1 METISIDSGPLAAVA
16 PDRRGVRVYKGL
28 PFAAPPVGALRWRAP
43 QPVAPWR
50 DPRATHAFGPSAM
63 QGPIWDDI
71 DLAGAGVSEDCLYLN
86 VWTPSTRERLPVLL
100 WIHGGGF
107 AAGSGAEPRYEGAR
121 LAAGGIV
128 VVTVNYRLGAFGF
141 LAHPELTA
149 ESGFSGDWGLHDL
162 VAALQWTQRNI
173 AAFGGDPAQ
182 VTIAGESAGSM
193 AVSALMASPL
203 ARGLFAR
210 AIGQS
215 GALFSGAAEPLPTRE
230 AAEARG
236 LAFQRELGAGSLA
249 AMRALPAKAILAAAP
264 PMSFRPILDGRLLPR
279 PLDAIFAD
287 RAQADVPL
295 IAGWTKD
302 EGFNFT
308 WLPEEAPA
316 GTYETM
322 VEKRFG
328 ADAEAVLAHYPG
340 GAEARASAAALGGDL
355 VIVNKTWAWIEA
367 QKANGRAEIYRYR
380 FDRAPPVRPGWFGP
394 RDVGEAGAFHAGDIP
409 YMLDTLDAMPWDYR
423 AADRAAAETAS
434 RYWVNF
440 VKTGD
445 PNAPGLPHWPSWR
458 ESGEVMRI
466 DGQCRATPEEG
477 RERQA
482 FLRGLVLSPPS
493 AR

>member
-1 METISIDSGPLAAVA
+1 METLSIESGPLAAVA
-16 PDRRGVRVYKGL
+16 PDARGVRAYKGL
-28 PFAAPPVGALRWRAP
+28 PFAAPPVGPLRWRAP

-50 DPRATHAFGPSAM
+50 EPRRTDAFGPSAM
-63 QGPIWDDI
+63 QGVIWDDI

-86 VWTPSTRERLPVLL
+86 VWTPEPQGRLPVLF

-107 AAGSGAEPRYEGAR
+107 AAGSGAEPRYDGAR
-121 LAAGGIV
+121 LAARGIV

-141 LAHPELTA
+141 LAHPELTG
-149 ESGFSGDWGLHDL
+149 ESGFSGNWALFDL

-215 GALFSGAAEPLPTRE
+215 GALFAGAAEPMPTRE
-230 AAEARG
+230 SAEARG
-236 LAFQRELGAGSLA
+236 LAFQRELGVGSLA
-249 AMRALPAKAILAAAP
+249 GMRALPAETVLTAAP
-264 PMSFRPILDGRLLPR
+264 GLGFRPILDGRLLPR

-287 RAQADVPL
+287 GAQADVPL
-295 IAGWTKD
+295 IAGWTRD

-308 WLPEEAPA
+308 WLQQEAPE
-316 GTYETM
+316 GTYEAM

-328 ADAEAVLAHYPG
+328 VAAGEVLAHYPG
-340 GAEARASAAALGGDL
+340 GAEAAASARALGGDL
-355 VIVNKTWAWIEA
+355 VIINKTWAWIEA
-367 QKANGRAEIYRYR
+367 QKASGRAEIYRYR

-394 RDVGEAGAFHAGDIP
+394 RDVREAGAFHAGDIP
-409 YMLDTLDAMPWDYR
+409 YVLDTLDAMPWDYGPS
-423 AADRAAAETAS
+423 DRAAAGTAS
-434 RYWVNF
+434 AYWVNF

-445 PNAPGLPHWPSWR
+445 PNGPGLPRWPSFR
-458 ESGEVMRI
+458 ESGEVMLI
-466 DGQCRATPEEG
+466 DGECRLGPEEG
-477 RERQA
+477 RARQE
-482 FLRGLVLSPPS
+482 FLRGAVSPTPE
-493 AR
+493 R